1 MVKESL
7 NMSRFEDL
15 RKQMIDYQLAARGLH
30 DQSVLDAVNAVPR
43 EEFVPTDLVEFAYS
57 DAPLPIAASQTI
69 SQPYIV
75 ALMTAALELKPG
87 ERALEVGTGSG
98 YAAAVLAEIATDVY
112 TIERHKILAD
122 TARSRLEELGY
133 RNVQVLFG
141 DGTLGWPEHAPF
153 DAIVVAA
160 GGPDVP
166 ESLKKQLAIGG
177 RLVIPVGSSIH
188 TQTLLR
194 VRRISE
200 NEYQEEDLGGVRFV
214 PLIGAAG
221 WEDEAATKPAVE
233 KPEASLPELIYQSSE
248 HFARIDHVNL
258 DNLLERIGDSRL
270 VLLGEA
276 SHGTAEFYEMRAR
289 ITRELIEKKGFNIIA
304 VEADWPDAAHIDH
317 YIHGSSPDPLLESK
331 PFSRFP
337 TWMWANHSVLEF
349 THWLKAHNEKIYSPE
364 EETGFYGLDL
374 YSMFSSME
382 AVLNYLEKVDPET
395 AEVARLRYGCLMP
408 WASDP
413 AMYGQVAITRQYR
426 ECEKDVL
433 DTLQNLMKKRVDYS
447 RADGEQFFNAEQNAR
462 LVANAERYYRTMYY
476 AENNSWN
483 QRDQHMFETLQSVLK
498 FRGPTSKAVIWEHN
512 SHVGDARATQMSA
525 RGEFNIGQLVRQEYG
540 DNAYLIGFGTDH
552 GTVAAASEWGG
563 PMEVKQVQ
571 PSHIDSYER
580 VCHETMT
587 DNFLLP
593 LRIPLQ
599 EITRKKLLAERLE
612 RAIGVIYRPET
623 ELQSHYF
630 YASLPRQFDEYIWFD
645 ETRAVEP
652 LTRETIKDLPGTF
665 PFGL

>member
-1 MVKESL
+1 
-7 NMSRFEDL
+7 MSRFEDL

-57 DAPLPIAASQTI
+57 DSPLPIAASQTI
-69 SQPYIV
+69 SQPYII
-75 ALMTAALELKPG
+75 ALMTAALELKPDD
-87 ERALEVGTGSG
+87 RVLEVGAGSG

-122 TARSRLEELGY
+122 TARSRLEQLGY
-133 RNVQVLFG
+133 RNIQVLFG

-166 ESLKKQLAIGG
+166 ENLKKQLAIGG
-177 RLVIPVGSSIH
+177 RLVIPVGSSLH
-188 TQTLLR
+188 TQKLLR

-221 WEDEAATKPAVE
+221 WEDEAAAKPATG
-233 KPEASLPELIYQSSE
+233 KPEATLPELIYQSSE

-289 ITRELIEKKGFNIIA
+289 ITRELVERKGFNIIA
-304 VEADWPDAAHIDH
+304 VEADWPDAACIDR
-317 YIHGSSPDPLLESK
+317 YIHDSSSDPLLESK

-337 TWMWANHSVLEF
+337 TWMWANQSVLEF
-349 THWLKAHNEKIYSPE
+349 THWLKAHNEKISSAE
-364 EETGFYGLDL
+364 EQTGFYGLDL

-382 AVLNYLEKVDPET
+382 VVLNYLEEVDPET
-395 AEVARLRYGCLMP
+395 AEVARLRYGCMMP
-408 WASDP
+408 WANDP
-413 AMYGQVAITRQYR
+413 AMYAQVTITRQYR

-433 DTLQNLMKKRVDYS
+433 DTLQNLMKKRVDYC
-447 RADGEQFFNAEQNAR
+447 RADGERFFNAEQNAR

-512 SHVGDARATQMSA
+512 SHVGDARATQMSS
-525 RGEFNIGQLVRQEYG
+525 RGEFNIGQLARQEYG

-580 VCHETMT
+580 ICHETMT

-593 LRIPLQ
+593 LRKPLQ
-599 EITRKKLLAERLE
+599 EITRNKLLSERLE

-630 YASLPRQFDEYIWFD
+630 YAALPRQFDEYIWFD

-652 LTRETIKDLPGTF
+652 LTRETIKDMPDTF

>member
-1 MVKESL
+1 
-7 NMSRFEDL
+7 MSRFEDL

-57 DAPLPIAASQTI
+57 DSPLPIAASQTI
-69 SQPYIV
+69 SQPYII
-75 ALMTAALELKPG
+75 ALMTAALELKPDD
-87 ERALEVGTGSG
+87 RVLEVGAGSG
-98 YAAAVLAEIATDVY
+98 YAAAVLSEIATDVY

-122 TARSRLEELGY
+122 TARSRLEQLGY
-133 RNVQVLFG
+133 RNIQVLFG

-166 ESLKKQLAIGG
+166 ENLKKQLAIGG
-177 RLVIPVGSSIH
+177 RLVIPAGSSLH
-188 TQTLLR
+188 TQKLLR

-221 WEDEAATKPAVE
+221 WEDEAAAKPATG
-233 KPEASLPELIYQSSE
+233 KPEATLPELIYQSSE

-258 DNLLERIGDSRL
+258 DNLLQRIGDSRL

-289 ITRELIEKKGFNIIA
+289 ITRELVERKGFNIIA
-304 VEADWPDAAHIDH
+304 VEADWPDAACIDR
-317 YIHGSSPDPLLESK
+317 YIHDSSSDPLLESK

-337 TWMWANHSVLEF
+337 TWMWANQSVLEF
-349 THWLKAHNEKIYSPE
+349 THWLKARNEKISSPE
-364 EETGFYGLDL
+364 EQTGFYGLDL

-382 AVLNYLEKVDPET
+382 VVLNYLEEVDPET
-395 AEVARLRYGCLMP
+395 AEVARLRYGCMMP
-408 WASDP
+408 WANDP
-413 AMYGQVAITRQYR
+413 AMYAQVTLTRQYR

-433 DTLQNLMKKRVDYS
+433 DTLQNLMKKRVDYC
-447 RADGEQFFNAEQNAR
+447 RADGERFFNAEQNAR

-512 SHVGDARATQMSA
+512 SHIGDARATQMSA
-525 RGEFNIGQLVRQEYG
+525 RGEFNIGQLARQEYG

-580 VCHETMT
+580 ICHETMT

-593 LRIPLQ
+593 LRKPLQ
-599 EITRKKLLAERLE
+599 EITRNKLLSERLE

-630 YASLPRQFDEYIWFD
+630 YAALPRQFD

-652 LTRETIKDLPGTF
+652 LTRETIKDMPDTF

>member
-1 MVKESL
+1 
-7 NMSRFEDL
+7 MSRFEDL

-43 EEFVPTDLVEFAYS
+43 EEFVPTNLVEFAYS

>member
-1 MVKESL
+1 
-7 NMSRFEDL
+7 MSRFEDL

-57 DAPLPIAASQTI
+57 DSPLPIAASQTI

-75 ALMTAALELKPG
+75 ALMTAALELKPDD
-87 ERALEVGTGSG
+87 RVLEVGAGSG
-98 YAAAVLAEIATDVY
+98 YAAAVLAEIAADVY

-122 TARSRLEELGY
+122 TARSRLEQLGY
-133 RNVQVLFG
+133 GNIQVLFG

-166 ESLKKQLAIGG
+166 EHLKKQLAIGG
-177 RLVIPVGSSIH
+177 RLVIPVGSSLH
-188 TQTLLR
+188 TQKLLR

-221 WEDEAATKPAVE
+221 WEDEAAAKPATGR
-233 KPEASLPELIYQSSE
+233 PEATLPELIYQSSE

-289 ITRELIEKKGFNIIA
+289 ITRELVENKGFNIIA
-304 VEADWPDAAHIDH
+304 VEADWPDAACIDH
-317 YIHGSSPDPLLESK
+317 YIHDSSSDPLLESK

-337 TWMWANHSVLEF
+337 TWMWANQSVLEF
-349 THWLKAHNEKIYSPE
+349 THWLKAHNKKISSPE
-364 EETGFYGLDL
+364 KQTGFYGLDL

-382 AVLNYLEKVDPET
+382 VVLNYLEEVDPET

-408 WASDP
+408 WANDP
-413 AMYGQVAITRQYR
+413 AMYAQVTITRQYR
-426 ECEKDVL
+426 QCEKDVL
-433 DTLQNLMKKRVDYS
+433 DTLQNLLKKRVDYC
-447 RADGEQFFNAEQNAR
+447 RADGERFFNAEQNAR

-498 FRGPTSKAVIWEHN
+498 YRGPTSKAVVWEHN
-512 SHVGDARATQMSA
+512 SHIGDARATQMSA

-593 LRIPLQ
+593 LRKPLL
-599 EITRKKLLAERLE
+599 EITRNKLLSERLE

-652 LTRETIKDLPGTF
+652 LTRETIKDIPDTF

>member
-1 MVKESL
+1 
-7 NMSRFEDL
+7 
-15 RKQMIDYQLAARGLH
+15 MIDYQLAARGLH

-57 DAPLPIAASQTI
+57 DSPLPIAASQTI

-75 ALMTAALELKPG
+75 ALMTAALELKPDD
-87 ERALEVGTGSG
+87 RVLEVGAGSG
-98 YAAAVLAEIATDVY
+98 YAAAVLAEIAADVY

-122 TARSRLEELGY
+122 TARSRLEQLGY
-133 RNVQVLFG
+133 GNIQVLFG

-166 ESLKKQLAIGG
+166 EHLKKQLAIGG
-177 RLVIPVGSSIH
+177 RLVIPVGSSLH
-188 TQTLLR
+188 TQKLLR

-221 WEDEAATKPAVE
+221 WEDEAAAKPATGR
-233 KPEASLPELIYQSSE
+233 PEATLPELIYQSSE

-289 ITRELIEKKGFNIIA
+289 ITRELVENKGFNIIA
-304 VEADWPDAAHIDH
+304 VEADWPDAACIDH
-317 YIHGSSPDPLLESK
+317 YIHDSSSDPLLESK

-337 TWMWANHSVLEF
+337 TWMWANQSVLEF
-349 THWLKAHNEKIYSPE
+349 THWLKAHNKKISSPE
-364 EETGFYGLDL
+364 KQTGFYGLDL

-382 AVLNYLEKVDPET
+382 VVLNYLEEVDPET

-408 WASDP
+408 WANDP
-413 AMYGQVAITRQYR
+413 AMYAQVTITRQYR
-426 ECEKDVL
+426 QCEKDVL
-433 DTLQNLMKKRVDYS
+433 DTLQNLLKKRVDYC
-447 RADGEQFFNAEQNAR
+447 RADGERFFNAEQNAR

-498 FRGPTSKAVIWEHN
+498 YRGPTSKAVVWEHN
-512 SHVGDARATQMSA
+512 SHIGDARATQMSA

-593 LRIPLQ
+593 LRKPLL
-599 EITRKKLLAERLE
+599 EITRNKLLSERLE

-652 LTRETIKDLPGTF
+652 LTRETIKDMPDTF

>member
-1 MVKESL
+1 MNK
-7 NMSRFEDL
+7 FENL
-15 RKQMIDYQLAARGLH
+15 RKQMIEYQLIARGLR
-30 DQSVLDAVNAVPR
+30 DQNVLNAVGAVQR
-43 EEFVPTDLVEFAYS
+43 EEFIPTDLVEFAYS
-57 DAPLPIAASQTI
+57 DSPLPIAASQTI

-75 ALMTAALELKPG
+75 ALMTAALELKPD
-87 ERALEVGTGSG
+87 ERVLEVGTGSG
-98 YAAAVLAEIATDVY
+98 YAAAVLAEIAKEVY
-112 TIERHKILAD
+112 TIERHKILAN
-122 TARSRLEELGY
+122 TARKRLEELGY
-133 RNVQVLFG
+133 KNIHVLHG

-166 ESLKKQLAIGG
+166 ETLKRQMAIGG
-177 RLVIPVGSSIH
+177 RLVIPVGAFLH
-188 TQTLLR
+188 AQQLLR
-194 VRRISE
+194 IRRISE
-200 NEYQEEDLGGVRFV
+200 DEYKEEDLGSVRFV

-221 WEDEAATKPAVE
+221 WEDETAIRPAG
-233 KPEASLPELIYQSSE
+233 KKTEASLSELIYKSSE
-248 HFARIDHVNL
+248 HFASIDHVNL

-289 ITRELIEKKGFNIIA
+289 ITQKLIEKKGFTIVA

-317 YIHGSSPDPLLESK
+317 YIHGTALDPLLESK

-337 TWMWANHSVLEF
+337 TWMWANHSVHEF
-349 THWLKAHNEKIYSPE
+349 ARWLKTHNSVRSLDKQV
-364 EETGFYGLDL
+364 GFYGLDL
-374 YSMFSSME
+374 YSLYSSME
-382 AVLNYLEKVDPET
+382 VVLNYLEKVDPES
-395 AEVARLRYGCLMP
+395 AEVARIRYGCLMP
-408 WASDP
+408 WANDP
-413 AMYGQVAITRQYR
+413 AMYGQVTITKQYR

-433 DTLQNLMKKRVDYS
+433 VTLQDLLKKRLEYS
-447 RADGEQFFNAEQNAR
+447 LADGKQFFNVVQNAR

-483 QRDQHMFETLQSVLK
+483 QRDQHMFETLQAVLK
-498 FRGPTSKAVIWEHN
+498 FRGQNSKAIIWEHN
-512 SHVGDARATQMSA
+512 SHIGDARATQMSA
-525 RGEFNIGQLVRQEYG
+525 RGELNIGQLARQEYG
-540 DNAYLIGFGTDH
+540 DATYLIGFGTDH

-580 VCHETMT
+580 ICHEVHS

-593 LRIPLQ
+593 LRKPLQ
-599 EITRKKLLAERLE
+599 EITREKLLAERLE
-612 RAIGVIYRPET
+612 RAIGVIYRPES

-630 YASLPRQFDEYIWFD
+630 YASLPRQFDEYIWLD
-645 ETRAVEP
+645 ETHAVKP
-652 LTRETIKDLPGTF
+652 LTRETIKGVADTY